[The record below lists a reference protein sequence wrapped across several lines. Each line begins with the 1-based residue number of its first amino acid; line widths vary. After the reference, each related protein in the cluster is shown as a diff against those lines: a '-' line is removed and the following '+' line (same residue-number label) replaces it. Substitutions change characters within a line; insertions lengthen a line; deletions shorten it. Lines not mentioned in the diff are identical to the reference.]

1 MCSISEITD
10 DNALHNNGCLKNV
23 RHEMFAQQ
31 LVLAHKFAWTRGA
44 AYSRAGYKAE
54 GESAEAA
61 ASRLLGNVKSGV
73 AARVAELA
81 GAGARRA
88 EVTAASLIEKLDRVY
103 DGASAAAQF
112 SAAGRAVE
120 AQAKISGVGA
130 ADRVEVNQVG
140 SFGGGF
146 SLEELVR
153 DIGHGDPAVA
163 LASFDEVMG
172 EIRAELL
179 ELAAAHAKVIA
190 DAPSAS
196 QRPNEAALALEL
208 LRPRRRGGR

>member
-1 MCSISEITD
+1 MP
-10 DNALHNNGCLKNV
+10 ALRNSK
-23 RHEMFAQQ
+23 HEAFAQQ
-31 LVLAHKFAWTRGA
+31 MIQGQKFGWTRGA

-73 AARVAELA
+73 AARLAELA

-153 DIGHGDPAVA
+153 DIGRGDPAVA

-179 ELAAAHAKVIA
+179 DLAAAHAKVVV
-190 DAPSAS
+190 DASS
-196 QRPNEAALALEL
+196 LSHRPNGEAALALEL
-208 LRPRRRGGR
+208 LRPGRRGGR